1 MSDINEIHNPNTELT
16 AKPTED
22 KNPTSSDGLRRT
34 GKPGRKP
41 GYKKP
46 ESKVEQPVKETV
58 AQVLEA
64 PQVAPKSKKQLH
76 EERLR
81 KLWEEDSKLV
91 RGIFRNHEI
100 PGGNVMF
107 PFRKYKFDP
116 VKEYTLNDGEI
127 YELPRMVATHINN
140 NCSYP
145 VHKHATDDKG
155 KPVAIVGSRVQ
166 RYSFYPTEFADVDQ
180 DRPKIDIITP
190 L

>member
-1 MSDINEIHNPNTELT
+1 MGRSNPPPYERLPMSDINEIQVTTPETKP
-16 AKPTED
+16 AK
-22 KNPTSSDGLRRT
+22 K
-34 GKPGRKP
+34 KPGRKP
-41 GYKKP
+41 AMKKA
-46 ESKVEQPVKETV
+46 EPVAEPTIKDALALETV
-58 AQVLEA
+58 
-64 PQVAPKSKKQLH
+64 QVAPKTKKQLH

-81 KLWEEDSKLV
+81 KLWEEDSKMV

-127 YELPRMVATHINN
+127 YELPRMVASHINN

-155 KPVAIVGSRVQ
+155 RPVAIVGSRVQ
-166 RYSFYPTEFADVDQ
+166 RYSFYPTEFADVGQ
-180 DRPKIDIITP
+180 DKPRIDIITP